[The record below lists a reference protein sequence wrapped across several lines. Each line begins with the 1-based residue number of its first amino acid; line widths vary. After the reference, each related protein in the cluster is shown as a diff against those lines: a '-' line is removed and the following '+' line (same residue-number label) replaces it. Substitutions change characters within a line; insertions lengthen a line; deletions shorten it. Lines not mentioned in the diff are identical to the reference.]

1 MGEPQGALYVAD
13 GDAWVP
19 SELTRGPWDPG
30 AQHGGA
36 VAALVVRELERVE
49 APVPTRLA
57 RLTLELL
64 RPVPLEPLLLDAQV
78 VRPGAR
84 VGLLEAELR
93 RAEDG
98 ERLALARA
106 LRIRTAEVDFPDP
119 GDAEVP
125 ELPPRADAPQATL
138 PGAPV
143 AYHSHATEH
152 RFLRGVFGEPGP
164 AFDWIRLAVPVVEG
178 EEPSPWQRAAA
189 AADFGN
195 GISALVPFDG
205 STVFINPDLTVH
217 LWRAPVGE
225 WVGLDAT
232 TRTSP
237 TGVGLAESAL
247 WDRTGS
253 IGRSLQSLYLDRF

>member
-106 LRIRTAEVDFPDP
+106 LRIRTDEVDFPDP

-152 RFLRGVFGEPGP
+152 RWPVLDFRSRGVP
-164 AFDWIRLAVPVVEG
+164 
-178 EEPSPWQRAAA
+178 
-189 AADFGN
+189 
-195 GISALVPFDG
+195 
-205 STVFINPDLTVH
+205 
-217 LWRAPVGE
+217 
-225 WVGLDAT
+225 
-232 TRTSP
+232 
-237 TGVGLAESAL
+237 GVGDL
-247 WDRTGS
+247 
-253 IGRSLQSLYLDRF
+253 IRSGAAFPGGAGTAGPRA